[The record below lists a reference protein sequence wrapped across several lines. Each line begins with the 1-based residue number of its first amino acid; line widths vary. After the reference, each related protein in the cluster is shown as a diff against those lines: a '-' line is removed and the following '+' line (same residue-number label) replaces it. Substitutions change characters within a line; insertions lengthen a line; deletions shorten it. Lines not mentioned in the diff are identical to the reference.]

1 MPKFVHRTY
10 ECSFGDLDPADPSK
24 IIPHRWRA
32 FVEVGS
38 PVPQTCPLCEA
49 DGRGTIGRE
58 ATVAPPRSDAVAAPA
73 IRGERTKAVARFE
86 EVAFKRPHFDDGS
99 PMLTNL
105 KDNTREGEIAA
116 VTTTP
121 SDNVVHRIVQE
132 DRQRAAAGQ
141 PASPW
146 GWQHPSGLGGLVS
159 NTSQADRNA
168 ALRPLGKQ

>member
-1 MPKFVHRTY
+1 MPRFVYRTY
-10 ECSFGDLDPADPSK
+10 ECAFGDLDPADSSK
-24 IIPHRWRA
+24 VIPHRWRKLVDA
-32 FVEVGS
+32 AAPMPES
-38 PVPQTCPLCEA
+38 CPLCEA
-49 DGRGTIGRE
+49 MVKS
-58 ATVAPPRSDAVAAPA
+58 AAVPPARSETMTAPA
-73 IRGERTKAVARFE
+73 LRGERTKAVARFE
-86 EVAFKRPHFDDGS
+86 ELAFKRPHFDDGS

-121 SDNVVHRIVQE
+121 SDNVVHRIVHE

-146 GWQHPSGLGGLVS
+146 GWQHPSGLGGYVAD
-159 NTSQADRNA
+159 TSQADRNA